1 MQFSFTGDEL
11 VLAIIAIVRR
21 VNPRMLKSE
30 ADGFSVDFSL
40 LAQKSTYRADEQ
52 FLIRLREASE
62 SQAGSLEISPTE
74 AELLASS
81 LGLLEVVQ
89 AWPADVVGLS
99 RGMRTRL
106 VAGD

>member
-1 MQFSFTGDEL
+1 MQFDFTGDEL

-21 VNPRMLKSE
+21 VNPHMLKSE
-30 ADGFSVDFSL
+30 SDGFSVDFSL
-40 LAQKSTYRADEQ
+40 LAQKSSYRPDEQ
-52 FLIRLREASE
+52 LLIRLREASE
-62 SQAGSLEISPTE
+62 SQTGSLEISHTE

-89 AWPADVVGLS
+89 AWPADVIELS

-106 VAGD
+106 VTGD

>member
-1 MQFSFTGDEL
+1 MQFTFTGDEL

-40 LAQKSTYRADEQ
+40 LAQKTNYRPDEQ
-52 FLIRLREASE
+52 LLIKMREASE
-62 SQAGSLEISPTE
+62 SQASSLEFSPTE

-89 AWPADVVGLS
+89 AWPADVVQLS
-99 RGMRTRL
+99 RNMRSRL
-106 VAGD
+106 IAG

>member
-1 MQFSFTGDEL
+1 MQFTFNGDEL
-11 VLAIIAIVRR
+11 VLAIIAIVRC

-40 LAQKSTYRADEQ
+40 FAQKEMYRADEQ
-52 FLIRLREASE
+52 LLIRLREASE
-62 SQAGSLEISPTE
+62 SQALAIELSAAE

-89 AWPADVVGLS
+89 AWPADVVQLS
-99 RGMRTRL
+99 RSMRSRL
-106 VAGD
+106 VIG

>member
-1 MQFSFTGDEL
+1 MQFTFSGDEL

-40 LAQKSTYRADEQ
+40 LAQKQTYRPDEQ
-52 FLIRLREASE
+52 LLVRLREVSE
-62 SQAGSLEISPTE
+62 SQSSAIELSAAD

-89 AWPADVVGLS
+89 AWPADVVQLS
-99 RGMRTRL
+99 RNMRSRL
-106 VAGD
+106 VAG

>member
-21 VNPRMLKSE
+21 VNPRMLNSE

-40 LAQKSTYRADEQ
+40 LAQKSTYRAEEQ
-52 FLIRLREASE
+52 LLIRLREASE
-62 SQAGSLEISPTE
+62 SQTGSLEISPPE
-74 AELLASS
+74 AEILASS

-89 AWPADVVGLS
+89 AWPADVVELS

-106 VAGD
+106 VAGS